1 MLPLA
6 TGVRFS
12 ILDEVMVRKGS
23 GKYVIQ
29 VDTGNMAKPILGKE

>member
-1 MLPLA
+1 LV

-12 ILDEVMVRKGS
+12 ILDEVTVWKGS

-29 VDTGNMAKPILGKE
+29 PDTGNIAKPILDKE